1 MRVGHILQN
10 KGTDTHGIAA
20 ERPLLE
26 AVRLMMAQRIGS
38 LVVIDDS
45 GALQGIVTERDV
57 LAAADRYDG
66 DMGKV
71 GIAEVMSAD
80 LVTCGPEDT
89 LDHAM
94 DLMLR
99 NKTGRRI
106 RHLPVVEGEALRGVI
121 SIGDVVQA
129 LLTETAFENKLLRN
143 YIKNWPEPGT

>member
-10 KGTDTHGIAA
+10 KGEHTHGIGAQ
-20 ERPLLE
+20 RPLLD
-26 AVRLMMAQRIGS
+26 AVRLMMHHRVGS
-38 LVVIDDS
+38 LVVLDES
-45 GALQGIVTERDV
+45 ERLLGIVTERDV
-57 LAAADRYDG
+57 LATADRYDG
-66 DMGKV
+66 DMARV
-71 GIAEVMSAD
+71 AVREVMSPD
-80 LVTCGPEDT
+80 LVTCGPQDT

-106 RHLPVVEGEALRGVI
+106 RHLPVLEDDALRGVI

-143 YIKNWPEPGT
+143 YIKNWPEPGS